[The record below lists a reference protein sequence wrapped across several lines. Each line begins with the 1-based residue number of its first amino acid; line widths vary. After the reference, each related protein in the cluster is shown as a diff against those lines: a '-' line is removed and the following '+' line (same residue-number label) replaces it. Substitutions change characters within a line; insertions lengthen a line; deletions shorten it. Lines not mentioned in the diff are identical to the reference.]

1 MVKGMAVDNTILI
14 NVTFFQM
21 TKESEVVMLTAGELS
36 ASVT

>member
-1 MVKGMAVDNTILI
+1 MAADNIILI
-14 NVTFFQM
+14 NVTFFQT